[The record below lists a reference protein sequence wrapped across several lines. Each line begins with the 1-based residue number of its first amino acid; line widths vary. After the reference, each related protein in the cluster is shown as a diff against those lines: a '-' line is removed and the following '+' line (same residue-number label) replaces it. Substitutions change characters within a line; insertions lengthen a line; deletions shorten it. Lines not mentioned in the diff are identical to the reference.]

1 MAIYLTD
8 SRFDY
13 IKNDSE
19 VTYLKAK
26 LKGRLLLREFPN
38 FSFFLIERKE
48 HETGVTT
55 QDYIETSDSNLLG
68 YSLTEAEMLD
78 VNIFFFI
85 QLFRLIRVQ
94 KNTFGKEISFELN
107 VSPDSGKILIFIS
120 LSSLVSL

>member
-19 VTYLKAK
+19 VIYLKTK
-26 LKGRLLLREFPN
+26 LKGRLLSRKPPN

-48 HETGVTT
+48 HETGVTA
-55 QDYIETSDSNLLG
+55 QDYIETSDSNFLG
-68 YSLTEAEMLD
+68 YSLTETEMLD

-94 KNTFGKEISFELN
+94 KNTFGKEINFELN